1 MFSIEEIDALFMH
14 QDDLLCMTG
23 KGRLEKKHFVIV
35 AALIVAIGII
45 GFIMYQ
51 WLIAVILIVLVAA
64 CTFVLNRY
72 RGGILTPAD
81 PEGGEAI
88 LAAVIVTIVG
98 ALVSQWLLWA
108 VAIAALL
115 LIQQSL
121 QRIDRRLDALEKR

>member
-1 MFSIEEIDALFMH
+1 MKRDQYFAATVITLLFVS
-14 QDDLLCMTG
+14 LTG
-23 KGRLEKKHFVIV
+23 FNLTRTNQIV
-35 AALIVAIGII
+35 
-45 GFIMYQ
+45 
-51 WLIAVILIVLVAA
+51 
-64 CTFVLNRY
+64 
-72 RGGILTPAD
+72 PAED

-121 QRIDRRLDALEKR
+121 SRIERRPEVLEKR

>member
-1 MFSIEEIDALFMH
+1 MIDALFKH
-14 QDDLLCMTG
+14 QEDFLCMTG

-45 GFIMYQ
+45 GIILSQ

-64 CTFVLNRY
+64 STFVLNRY
-72 RGGILTPAD
+72 QEGILTPAN

-98 ALVSQWLLWA
+98 ALVSVWLLWA

>member
-1 MFSIEEIDALFMH
+1 MFSIETIDALFID

-45 GFIMYQ
+45 GVITYQ
-51 WLIAVILIVLVAA
+51 WFLAVILIVLVAG

-72 RGGILTPAD
+72 RGGTLTPD
-81 PEGGEAI
+81 NTEGGEAI

-98 ALVSQWLLWA
+98 ALVSQWLLWT

-121 QRIDRRLDALEKR
+121 QRVDRRLDALEKR